1 MTFLQNPRPRLN
13 GNNPLITALGRAT
26 VAKIVRIVS
35 LNVATAVF
43 AFAPLWA
50 QRPDI
55 WGSEKSSE
63 SKNESSEQATPA
75 GDLGKPLDEIWR
87 IVFRNSKGEDVV
99 LDCEVA
105 RTEKDKERGLM
116 FRKNLA
122 KNRGMIF
129 VYNRPEE
136 MNFWMRNTV
145 LPLSIAY
152 VHEKLF
158 IASIHDMKPLDLDIV
173 SSDIPVLY
181 AIEANQGWFKNNA
194 IHSGNRITIYKKPD
208 DFKIERKNKY
218 RKELKVP

>member
-1 MTFLQNPRPRLN
+1 MNAAGVIRHLSFVFT
-13 GNNPLITALGRAT
+13 G
-26 VAKIVRIVS
+26 V
-35 LNVATAVF
+35 AVF
-43 AFAPLWA
+43 ATAPILA
-50 QRPDI
+50 QRPDT

-63 SKNESSEQATPA
+63 RKTEAREQATPA
-75 GDLGKPLDEIWR
+75 GDLGKPLDEVWR

-116 FRKNLA
+116 FRKTLA

-129 VYNRPEE
+129 VYSKPEE

-194 IHSGNRITIYKKPD
+194 IHSGNRITIYKKPE

-218 RKELKVP
+218 RKDIKVP

>member
-1 MTFLQNPRPRLN
+1 M
-13 GNNPLITALGRAT
+13 
-26 VAKIVRIVS
+26 RIFFVT
-35 LNVATAVF
+35 VATAAL

-50 QRPDI
+50 QRPDT
-55 WGSEKSSE
+55 WSSEKSTE
-63 SKNESSEQATPA
+63 SKNESREQPTPA

-129 VYNRPEE
+129 VYNKPEE

-194 IHSGNRITIYKKPD
+194 IHSGNRITIYKKPE

-218 RKELKVP
+218 RKEIKVP

>member
-1 MTFLQNPRPRLN
+1 M
-13 GNNPLITALGRAT
+13 
-26 VAKIVRIVS
+26 RIFFVT
-35 LNVATAVF
+35 VATAVL

-50 QRPDI
+50 QRPDT
-55 WGSEKSSE
+55 WGSEKSAE
-63 SKNESSEQATPA
+63 TQNAPRQQGEPA
-75 GDLGKPLDEIWR
+75 GDLGKPLEEVWR

-116 FRKNLA
+116 FRKTLA

-129 VYNRPEE
+129 VYNKPEE

-158 IASIHDMKPLDLDIV
+158 IASIHDMKPLDLDVV
-173 SSDIPVLY
+173 SSDIAVLY
-181 AIEANQGWFKNNA
+181 AIEVNQGWFRSNS
-194 IHSGNRITIYKKPD
+194 IHSGNRITIYKKPE

-218 RKELKVP
+218 RQEIKAP